1 MEQTASVEMG
11 PGGVPKGAQTHQ
23 YYRTQDIPARFD
35 NPGGASYVVKAPGFP
50 VDRWAREPPL
60 EEAPFRTSVAMPT
73 TNYPGFPA
81 GGQPARSVHFQPCGT
96 WTGSFPAVPLTPID
110 GAKPLVDCSL
120 GNVVYSCGYPP
131 GVQLPQASM
140 TAASAQSDFFQGY
153 GGKNQH
159 PMYRTTSAGYGANVP
174 SVHTM
179 PTQFHARSQKF
190 SEHLGTC
197 GMYRNFSLN
206 TEADKSK
213 V

>member
-35 NPGGASYVVKAPGFP
+35 NP
-50 VDRWAREPPL
+50 
-60 EEAPFRTSVAMPT
+60 
-73 TNYPGFPA
+73 
-81 GGQPARSVHFQPCGT
+81 
-96 WTGSFPAVPLTPID
+96 
-110 GAKPLVDCSL
+110 
-120 GNVVYSCGYPP
+120 
-131 GVQLPQASM
+131 
-140 TAASAQSDFFQGY
+140 DFFQGY